1 MCLCRGWR
9 KVEYFGTKGEERK
22 VSVCGSGW
30 KVRVR
35 AFVVEREALTVEE
48 FDLLVACSVTSR
60 VVRLG

>member
-1 MCLCRGWR
+1 M
-9 KVEYFGTKGEERK
+9 EYFGTKGEERK

-30 KVRVR
+30 KVRVT